1 MNIPESNITTET
13 NLTSNETL
21 VLENETNAT
30 IYAENISDYALTDEE
45 RAVLKLK
52 TGADSVYITK
62 SEIINGR
69 LVIRFEIGE
78 YWLENSYNA
87 DSDKEK
93 LDSEISLDRARW
105 IKLLAEKLSET
116 EEENEII
123 KEYIGNYSL

>member
-1 MNIPESNITTET
+1 M
-13 NLTSNETL
+13 
-21 VLENETNAT
+21 
-30 IYAENISDYALTDEE
+30 
-45 RAVLKLK
+45 KLM